1 MDDSGRS
8 KGSWWQTLPG
18 ILTATA
24 GLLTAIAGLVVALSQ
39 IGLLGGGGK
48 PVPPSRIEPK
58 PPPVQ
63 ATGPP
68 PTPPREPSAKE
79 ARAPSAASGEAAR
92 PADQPEP
99 SRNPKAINLL
109 SPENGG
115 QLILAPNDAWAV
127 TIDGKEDAYREVQ
140 VGEEAVFAFKDE
152 RAATFDSFN
161 MLIPKSGRNPKEFEL
176 FAGDSPTGPFRS
188 LGTFQPQNVRVMKTA
203 GWQEFK
209 FPPVTA
215 KYLKVKLRSNYE
227 DVVWIDLY
235 EFRLFGQV
243 Q

>member
-1 MDDSGRS
+1 MDENSTS

-24 GLLTAIAGLVVALSQ
+24 GLLTAMAGLVVALFQ
-39 IGLLGGGGK
+39 VGLLGGGK
-48 PVPPSRIEPK
+48 PAPQTRVDPRPPYQESAAAPS
-58 PPPVQ
+58 
-63 ATGPP
+63 AL
-68 PTPPREPSAKE
+68 PREPSTKE
-79 ARAPSAASGEAAR
+79 ALAPSAVSGEPAR
-92 PADQPEP
+92 PAAQPEP
-99 SRNPKAINLL
+99 SRNPKAISLL

-115 QLILAPNDAWAV
+115 QLVLAPNDDWSV
-127 TIDGKEDAYREVQ
+127 SIDGKEDAYREVK

-152 RAATFDSFN
+152 RAATFDSFS

-176 FAGDSPTGPFRS
+176 FVGDSPTGPFRS
-188 LGTFQPQNVRVMKTA
+188 LGTFQPQNVRMMKTA

-215 KYLKVKLRSNYE
+215 KYLKVKLRSNFE

-235 EFRLFGQV
+235 EFRLLGQL